1 MEQEQLEKIITALIH
16 DQSVIQLVR
25 NRILEINQ
33 GRNVIEVHPLAESI
47 RQSSPRVYG
56 DLTDAMLTQVINE
69 IQEHYGDVAN
79 ITLDDWENTKVV
91 LHLVEMHNYVRKRLA
106 ELLHKEGRQIG
117 WGIVGKIINAVFGNV
132 PVITKRVRKSLH
144 EMGFLQYKYSDNIQC
159 LLSAVAD
166 FFAQHKA
173 DLDTIAIGVI
183 ATVLPNLLL
192 GIACTPQALI
202 AAVLSIGISIILQ
215 KFVQIEQMNENNRHG
230 ENNDENIE

>member
-1 MEQEQLEKIITALIH
+1 MH

-132 PVITKRVRKSLH
+132 PVITKGVREVLH
-144 EMGFLQYKYSDNIQC
+144 QMGLLRHKYSDNIKC

-166 FFAQHKA
+166 FFALHKA
-173 DLDTIAIGVI
+173 DLDNIAIAVI
-183 ATVLPNLLL
+183 AAIGPNLLL
-192 GIACTPQALI
+192 GIACTPEALI
-202 AAVLSIGISIILQ
+202 AVVASIAFAEILQ
-215 KFVQIEQMNENNRHG
+215 IVYAKM
-230 ENNDENIE
+230 DK